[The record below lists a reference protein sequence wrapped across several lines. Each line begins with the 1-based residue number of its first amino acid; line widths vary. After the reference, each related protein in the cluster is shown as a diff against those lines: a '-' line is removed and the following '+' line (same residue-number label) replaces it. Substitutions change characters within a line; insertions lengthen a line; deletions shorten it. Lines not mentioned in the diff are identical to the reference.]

1 MFLFPKDEK
10 TRRLLAILALC
21 CAISTIAHGQPASS
35 KPPAQGKDCM
45 ALTSLRIEGVIIT
58 SASEIAS
65 GTPVTLPA
73 QGPQP
78 PVSLASLPAHCVV
91 RGEVNHHTGADGNS
105 YGDKFELRMPEA
117 WSGRLLFQGGA
128 GLDGN
133 LFPALAL
140 DGRPQADSKS
150 PLSRGYAIVS
160 TDAGH
165 QASNPLADGSFG
177 SDPEARTDYYYRST
191 KIVTDA
197 AKAIVARFYGRS
209 PKYSYFKGCSTGGR
223 EGMIAAQRYPEYF
236 DGVIAGAPA
245 FNVANAAIAEAWDTV
260 QFAAIAPKNA
270 QGMPDLNG
278 ALSESRFEAA
288 R

>member
-1 MFLFPKDEK
+1 MRSPQSLTD
-10 TRRLLAILALC
+10 
-21 CAISTIAHGQPASS
+21 SQPVPS
-35 KPPAQGKDCM
+35 PPAQGKDCT

-58 SASEIAS
+58 SASEVAS
-65 GTPVTLPA
+65 GTPVTLPP

-78 PVSLASLPAHCVV
+78 PVSLTSLPAHCVV
-91 RGEVNHHTGADGNS
+91 RGEVNHHIGADGKS
-105 YGDKFELRMPEA
+105 YGDKFELRMPEP
-117 WSGRLLFQGGA
+117 WSGRLLFQGGG

-165 QASNPLADGSFG
+165 QAANPLADGSFG

-209 PKYSYFKGCSTGGR
+209 PNIPT
-223 EGMIAAQRYPEYF
+223 
-236 DGVIAGAPA
+236 
-245 FNVANAAIAEAWDTV
+245 
-260 QFAAIAPKNA
+260 
-270 QGMPDLNG
+270 
-278 ALSESRFEAA
+278 SRDARPVAA
-288 R
+288 RE